1 LFDFV
6 SKPTC
11 IRNWNGDPGIGLAF
25 EICDERIK
33 CLWIFRAK
41 FFYGLQT
48 NFRKFET
55 HRRTKANKVNL
66 GFTGFSRRSNNRC
79 IRRETSL
86 EWKLSLEITPLLQYP
101 IAERGK
107 TITQCLQQ
115 NCIRQQMLDDSANV
129 GWLSKCWMTQQTF
142 DHSAFHWRR
151 DVKPGIR
158 YIFSTCATVR
168 TNADEKSVRCGWH
181 AVRTSANEKTR
192 LCCSKRF

>member
-1 LFDFV
+1 MFDFV

-25 EICDERIK
+25 EICDEWIK
-33 CLWIFRAK
+33 CLRIFRAK

-129 GWLSKCWMTQQTF
+129 GWLSVSLKT
-142 DHSAFHWRR
+142 RR
-151 DVKPGIR
+151 ETRHQIHLFNLCDG
-158 YIFSTCATVR
+158 AHQ
-168 TNADEKSVRCGWH
+168 CGWEKR
-181 AVRTSANEKTR
+181 AVRMTRGANECEWENPAVLFQTI
-192 LCCSKRF
+192 LNNPLFI

>member
-33 CLWIFRAK
+33 CLRIFRAK

-129 GWLSKCWMTQQTF
+129 GWLSKCWMTQRFTEDATWNPASDTSFQPV
-142 DHSAFHWRR
+142 RR
-151 DVKPGIR
+151 CAPMRMRKACGADDTRCERVRMRKPGCVVPND
-158 YIFSTCATVR
+158 F
-168 TNADEKSVRCGWH
+168 K
-181 AVRTSANEKTR
+181 
-192 LCCSKRF
+192 